1 MEPDKAR
8 ISVTN
13 LFLDLGKSF
22 RDLLLIARIK
32 NFYDRYLNCNS
43 KKPAY
48 LSCLKS
54 YTQIEGRSEIV
65 KKIKNNLKLT

>member
-1 MEPDKAR
+1 MEPLKAR
-8 ISVTN
+8 ISLTN
-13 LFLDLGKSF
+13 LFLDLSKSF
-22 RDLLLIARIK
+22 RNLFALL
-32 NFYDRYLNCNS
+32 LNCNS

-65 KKIKNNLKLT
+65 KKIKNNLKLPLFKL

>member
-32 NFYDRYLNCNS
+32 NDRYLYCNS

-54 YTQIEGRSEIV
+54 YTQIEGRSEIL